1 MNKILEYMALECAIV
16 QYDLLEGRR
25 SAAEASLYAEPN
37 NIQDFATKIEL
48 VLSEPATRAQMGL
61 LGLQRMVESLEWKHQ
76 VPRLLKAY
84 ADTFGSRERI
94 SPASNVQLQ
103 ESEK

>member
-1 MNKILEYMALECAIV
+1 MNKILEYMALERAIV

-25 SAAEASLYAEPN
+25 SAADASLYAEPN

-48 VLSEPATRAQMGL
+48 LLSKPDERSQMGR

-76 VPRLLKAY
+76 IPKLLKTY
-84 ADTFGSRERI
+84 ADTLGSRE
-94 SPASNVQLQ
+94 
-103 ESEK
+103 